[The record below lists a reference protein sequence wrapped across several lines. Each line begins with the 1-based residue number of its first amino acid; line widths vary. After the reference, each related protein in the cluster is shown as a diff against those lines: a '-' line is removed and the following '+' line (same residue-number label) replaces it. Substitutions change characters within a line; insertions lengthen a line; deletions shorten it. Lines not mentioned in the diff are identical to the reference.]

1 MADPTIP
8 GLRLQVAGLEEKNAN
23 LTDALLRARKQITD
37 LQGQVDLLNRPP
49 STMVATI
56 CSPSLGTYLSPRSS
70 RVCLAI
76 L

>member
-49 STMVATI
+49 STI
-56 CSPSLGTYLSPRSS
+56 G
-70 RVCLAI
+70 I
-76 L
+76 H